1 MLKVGLA
8 ENLVNTRFS
17 PTALARASYLTAV
30 ATGMDSFWLPDHLNS
45 LFPRAV
51 DDTEVHAGLHG

>member
-8 ENLVNTRFS
+8 EQLMNTRYW
-17 PTALARASYLTAV
+17 PTASARASYLTAV

-45 LFPRAV
+45 LFPR
-51 DDTEVHAGLHG
+51 